1 MRVLVANRF
10 SEVILFIVL
19 LKFAF
24 ELLNS
29 LDNSPKLATSN
40 SVKCYHLDEGVIHDY
55 IRLCNELARLRGR
68 WVGKLKGK
76 NKGIFERESL
86 LILVHFSAT
95 SLMKGAIYD

>member
-29 LDNSPKLATSN
+29 LDNSLKLATSN

-55 IRLCNELARLRGR
+55 FRLCNELARLRGR